1 MNATEREIRAE
12 YRYTDLNYIFDVYM
26 ECEYRTNF
34 SDNEYEGLNPGEF
47 RFDYNSWGNR
57 LGFTKKQMER
67 AINELSKKKLVII
80 QIERGKRGTCSK
92 YFLARFEEKKKE
104 NNEENIKRIVGEEK
118 SLENTSFESGEG
130 EQKGSYKEKNEEKK
144 KEQSSKYINLSIIS
158 NNIYSHWNSKKIIV
172 HKSLTKEMERAIEK
186 VLKEYSDSE
195 IVQAISIYSEML
207 ESEFYF
213 NYKWS
218 LVDFLNRKNGIS
230 TFMAEGSN
238 KTNYESWKKEREHN
252 ANTSRY
258 TKRDRGVFNKDSEK
272 IRIELPEREFKH
284 YTNEELADLGID

>member
-1 MNATEREIRAE
+1 MNAIEREIRAE

-34 SDNEYEGLNPGEF
+34 SDNEYEGLKPGEF
-47 RFDYNSWGNR
+47 RFDYNSWANR
-57 LGFTKKQMER
+57 LGFTKKKMER

-92 YFLARFEEKKKE
+92 YFLARFKEKKKE

-118 SLENTSFESGEG
+118 SLENTNFESGEG
-130 EQKGSYKEKNEEKK
+130 EQKGNYKEKNEEKK

-172 HKSLTKEMERAIEK
+172 HKSLTKDMEKAIEK
-186 VLKEYSDSE
+186 VLKNYSEND
-195 IVQAISIYSEML
+195 IVQAIDTYSEIL
-207 ESEFYF
+207 ESDFYF

-230 TFMAEGSN
+230 TFMEDGSN
-238 KTNYESWKKEREHN
+238 KANYDEHLVKKSKEINKNIKNSKEVHL
-252 ANTSRY
+252 
-258 TKRDRGVFNKDSEK
+258 RGWD
-272 IRIELPEREFKH
+272 
-284 YTNEELADLGID
+284 